1 LNGGNTRNKQGK
13 GRGKAFIVFHSIS
26 ASVDVHWA
34 WRTPGGPC
42 LGHEIVAHEMT
53 AAVVDGSLDGTT
65 LTPEAAGRCGLTGR
79 PIVFVRAERD
89 NLKRVIGQRPL
100 QGLMRP

>member
-1 LNGGNTRNKQGK
+1 MGAFLAQFYEPPV
-13 GRGKAFIVFHSIS
+13 GRV
-26 ASVDVHWA
+26 WA
-34 WRTPGGPC
+34 MRLWP
-42 LGHEIVAHEMT
+42 HEMT